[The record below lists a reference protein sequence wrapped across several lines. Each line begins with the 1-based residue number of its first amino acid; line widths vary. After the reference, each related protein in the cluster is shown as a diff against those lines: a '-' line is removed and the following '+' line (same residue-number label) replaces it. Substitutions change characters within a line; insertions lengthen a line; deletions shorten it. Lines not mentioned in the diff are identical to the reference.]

1 MFTIE
6 KFFSKV
12 EHWQDKNTL
21 LRVAYTKTRI
31 GRTSFSGRVIHLSP
45 DRTQLLFYNVDAKS
59 VCSLELNEI
68 DDLVPYEN
76 N

>member
-1 MFTIE
+1 ME

-12 EHWQDKNTL
+12 EKWQDKHTL
-21 LRVAYTKTRI
+21 LRVAYTKTKK

-45 DRTQLLFYNVDAKS
+45 DKTQLLFYNVDTKS

-76 N
+76 S